1 MSWAIVRTNAAAKVH
16 ETVVIVGKNIFKLK
30 VTVYVDGKTEEKKV
44 VPKRI
49 VISGGS
55 IRMIYW
61 SDGSQTVP

>member
-16 ETVVIVGKNIFKLK
+16 ETVVIVGENICKLK
-30 VTVYVDGKTEEKKV
+30 VTVYVDGKIEEKKI

-49 VISGGS
+49 VIYGGS

-61 SDGSQTVP
+61 SDGSQTAP